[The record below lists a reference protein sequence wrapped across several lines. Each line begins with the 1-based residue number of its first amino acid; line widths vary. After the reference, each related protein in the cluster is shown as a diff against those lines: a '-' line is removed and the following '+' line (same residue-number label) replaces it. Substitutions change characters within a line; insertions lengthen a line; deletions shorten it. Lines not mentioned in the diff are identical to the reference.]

1 MKAGGRRP
9 VQAQSKKLTTIN
21 MGAAEGNDRRD
32 KIMRRF
38 VLPAILILAGAA
50 CVSRSEVVFEGEI
63 PTSAAPAAPESAVAP
78 DSAAPTTE
86 TAPPSNPASG
96 ETAPDRPTENSA
108 APDAP
113 APAPVAPLT
122 LSDSPLEAIPGRI
135 VVNGPQVDSVYVLGP
150 DPDPLVLYQ
159 EPGGFAAQPTWS
171 PDGGRVAWSQ
181 NTGTVPSVVVRSLA
195 DDGEN
200 KYPTPFAPFYIQW
213 RPDGRA
219 LALLGPTLGGTGLAV
234 LDLDRGEVAFKN
246 SALSFYLQ
254 WSPRD
259 EDRMITHLDSAR
271 LELLRPDGN
280 DVTPLSATPGGF
292 LSAVWTA
299 DGRSVAYVK
308 SPDQTGPG
316 PPYQL
321 ALLDVESGNAAA
333 LAEGNGFFDFDF
345 SPDGRRMAYS
355 VRTLEGETQMFL
367 LDLENG
373 ESEKVAAPGVF
384 AWQWSPDSRK
394 ILLLGLERGLVS
406 LQVYQMGKITSYQ
419 SIVPTDNFLRN
430 YLLFWGQY
438 RLSLDLWAPD
448 SSAFV
453 FTAADRGQDR
463 VFLQRLDDE
472 FPVLLAPGSMAAFSP
487 ADPAFLPPAADSE
500 GGDQADEAA
509 GDGGANGANL

>member
-1 MKAGGRRP
+1 
-9 VQAQSKKLTTIN
+9 
-21 MGAAEGNDRRD
+21 
-32 KIMRRF
+32 MRRL

-63 PTSAAPAAPESAVAP
+63 PTSAAPVAAAPEPAGDSDSPAP
-78 DSAAPTTE
+78 EPETSPSSTPGAGETE
-86 TAPPSNPASG
+86 PDGPSENPAEPAG
-96 ETAPDRPTENSA
+96 SA
-108 APDAP
+108 TSVPQP
-113 APAPVAPLT
+113 EPVAPLT

-159 EPGGFAAQPTWS
+159 EPDGVAAQPTWS

-181 NTGTVPSVVVRSLA
+181 SAGAAPSVVVRSLA

-200 KYPTPFAPFYIQW
+200 EYPTPFAPFYIQW

-219 LALLGPTLGGTGLAV
+219 LALLGPTPGGTGLAV

-246 SALSFYLQ
+246 SALTFFLQ

-271 LELLRPDGN
+271 LELLRPSGN

-292 LSAVWTA
+292 LSAVWA
-299 DGRSVAYVK
+299 EDGRSVAYVR
-308 SPDQTGPG
+308 SPEQAGDGPSQ
-316 PPYQL
+316 QL
-321 ALLDVESGNAAA
+321 ALLDVESGEAAA

-373 ESEKVAAPGVF
+373 GPSDSAEPEKVAAPGTF

-394 ILLLGLERGLVS
+394 ILLLGLEGGLVS
-406 LQVYQMGKITSYQ
+406 LQVYQKGEITSYQ

-453 FTAADRGQDR
+453 FTASDRGQDR

-472 FPVLLAPGSMAAFSP
+472 FPVLLSPGSMAAFSP
-487 ADPAFLPPAADSE
+487 AADAPPAADPEE
-500 GGDQADEAA
+500 GGLTDEAGEA
-509 GDGGANGANL
+509 GDGAGGANL

>member
-1 MKAGGRRP
+1 
-9 VQAQSKKLTTIN
+9 
-21 MGAAEGNDRRD
+21 
-32 KIMRRF
+32 MRRL

-50 CVSRSEVVFEGEI
+50 CVGRSEVVFEGEI
-63 PTSAAPAAPESAVAP
+63 PTSAAPVAAAPEPAGDSDSPAP
-78 DSAAPTTE
+78 EPE
-86 TAPPSNPASG
+86 TAPSSAPAAGENEPDGPSENPAG
-96 ETAPDRPTENSA
+96 SA
-108 APDAP
+108 TSLPEPEP
-113 APAPVAPLT
+113 AAPLT

-150 DPDPLVLYQ
+150 DPDPLVLYR

-181 NTGTVPSVVVRSLA
+181 SAGAAPSVAVHSLT

-200 KYPTPFAPFYIQW
+200 EYPTPFAPFYIQW

-219 LALLGPTLGGTGLAV
+219 LALLGPTPGGTGLAV

-246 SALSFYLQ
+246 SALSFFLQ
-254 WSPRD
+254 WSPQD
-259 EDRMITHLDSAR
+259 EDRMITHLDSTR
-271 LELLRPDGN
+271 LELLRPAGN

-292 LSAVWTA
+292 LSAVWAA
-299 DGRSVAYVK
+299 DGRSVAYVR
-308 SPDQTGPG
+308 SPEQAGAG

-321 ALLDVESGNAAA
+321 ALLDVESGEAAA

-355 VRTLEGETQMFL
+355 VRTLEGETRMFL

-373 ESEKVAAPGVF
+373 GPSDSAEPEKVAAPGTF

-394 ILLLGLERGLVS
+394 ILLLGLEGGLVS

-472 FPVLLAPGSMAAFSP
+472 FPVLLSPGSMAAFSP
-487 ADPAFLPPAADSE
+487 AADPPPATDPE
-500 GGDQADEAA
+500 EDGQTDEAGEA
-509 GDGGANGANL
+509 GSGTGGANL